1 MANVDSTIKTETKNL
16 ALVVLVLSILLEG
29 VYLIIGK
36 WNYTVLLGNIL
47 GGSAGLLNFFLMG
60 LGIQSALGKTQKD
73 AKTTVSFSHTYRTI
87 FLLAIMVIGV
97 FVPIFD
103 VWATIISVFFTSFG
117 IYIRTALLKK
127 NGQWQPVQN
136 EEADGGEA

>member
-1 MANVDSTIKTETKNL
+1 MAKVDSTIKTETKNL
-16 ALVVLVLSILLEG
+16 ALVVLVLSVLLEG

-47 GGSAGLLNFFLMG
+47 GGSAGILNFFLMG
-60 LGIQSALGKTQKD
+60 LGIQNALNQDQKG
-73 AKTTVSFSHTYRTI
+73 ARTTVSFSHTYRTL

-127 NGQWQPVQN
+127 KGQWQPVQD
-136 EEADGGEA
+136 EEVDGGEA